1 MLYNLHAADGVLLQR
16 TIFMLSSEHHS
27 RPFRADWS
35 GYHEGSGV
43 TFDECLVFDKHSVE
57 IGLFGRTL

>member
-1 MLYNLHAADGVLLQR
+1 MPFDWRAANDVLLQR